1 MNIGLKEFHSFLH
14 EGERLKKKRE
24 YILKVLNDKSIGS
37 FSYYK
42 HDNTYDLVARIILTG
57 GVERDFLKDVIS
69 LEDPILIFFDFTDNS
84 LAATL
89 EIKTRLED
97 IGKKVFILSIDEAPE
112 KIKNILKTL
121 FVKKEIMGTKM
132 GSIGIPSP
140 WLIASIPDRD
150 TVIQK
155 LGIEIVDIELQELY
169 NEVRK
174 VKKEKVQPI
183 VDEFTKGA
191 KGISEPKREEIED
204 AAKIYIAIKK
214 LVKKYKL
221 SSLTLSC
228 FTILEVLKNTGCFAL
243 STLNDEGIIAG
254 CEGDIESTITM
265 FLLHRLTGRIPF
277 MANPSGLDKEENSI
291 TLAHCT
297 IARKIL
303 KNYLI
308 RSHFESG
315 IGVGIQGEL
324 NADKVTIFRLG
335 GKNLEKSVLYT
346 GSILPHTHSEN
357 LCRTQIKVKLNED
370 VSQILENPA
379 GNHLIVIEG
388 HHKEI
393 VKTFLDIL

>member
-14 EGERLKKKRE
+14 EGERLKRKKTH
-24 YILKVLNDKSIGS
+24 ILDNLNNKNIANFS
-37 FSYYK
+37 FYEK
-42 HDNTYDLVARIILTG
+42 GKNYDLIANIILTG
-57 GVERDFLKDVIS
+57 GVERDFLREIGNTK
-69 LEDPILIFFDFTDNS
+69 EPILIFFDYTDNS

-89 EIKTRLED
+89 EIKTKLED
-97 IGKKVFILSIDEAPE
+97 MGRKTLIVSIDEDS
-112 KIKNILKTL
+112 KKLGNITKTL
-121 FVKKEIMGTKM
+121 LVKGEIKGTKM
-132 GSIGIPSP
+132 GSFGIPSP

-150 TVIQK
+150 AVMQK
-155 LGIEIVDIELQELY
+155 LGIEIVDIELQEIY
-169 NEVRK
+169 NEVRN
-174 VKKEKVQPI
+174 VSKEEIESI
-183 VDEFTKGA
+183 VDEFIKGA
-191 KGISEPKREEIED
+191 KGVSEPKREDIED
-204 AAKIYIAIKK
+204 AVKIYIAIKK
-214 LVKKYKL
+214 LVKKYNL

-243 STLNDEGIIAG
+243 SMLNDEGIIAG
-254 CEGDIESTITM
+254 CEGDIESTLTM
-265 FLLHRLTGRIPF
+265 FLLYKLTGEVPF
-277 MANPSGLDKEENSI
+277 MANPSGIDRAENSI

-303 KNYLI
+303 KNYII

-324 NADKVTIFRLG
+324 KTDKVTIFRLG

-346 GSILPHTHSEN
+346 GNLLPHTHSEN

-379 GNHLIVIEG
+379 GNHLIVIGG